1 MAQRSADCVFCGI
14 VAGTIPSAQVRE
26 TDRTLAF
33 RDVSPQAPVHVLV
46 VPKDHYADVA
56 EVVAAAPHLLRLLL
70 EECVAVARDEGIADD
85 GYRIALNTGEQGGQ
99 GVAHCHAHVLGGRQM
114 AGQLG

>member
-1 MAQRSADCVFCGI
+1 MAQEAADCVFCGI
-14 VAGTIPSAQVRE
+14 VAGIIPSTQVRE

-56 EVVAAAPHLLRLLL
+56 EVAVSAPDLLGALL
-70 EECVAVARDEGIADD
+70 EECVAVARHEGIADS
-85 GYRIALNTGEQGGQ
+85 GYRIAFNTGEQGGQ
-99 GVAHCHAHVLGGRQM
+99 AVAHCHAHVLGGRQM
-114 AGQLG
+114 GGQLG